1 MLNRMKDRG
10 KPKINNTQNNSSDSN
25 TFPLIGFAMN
35 DNAPWMIEYMHQ
47 RVIMPANTVQDR
59 RSVLLSFFDS
69 IFHIISCFCNF
80 GIQIKGVV
88 LDEKII

>member
-59 RSVLLSFFDS
+59 RGVLLSFLIVFF
-69 IFHIISCFCNF
+69 ILL
-80 GIQIKGVV
+80 VV
-88 LDEKII
+88 FVILEYKLRGWYWMKK

>member
-59 RSVLLSFFDS
+59 RSVLLSFLIVFF
-69 IFHIISCFCNF
+69 ILL
-80 GIQIKGVV
+80 VV
-88 LDEKII
+88 FVILEYKLRGWYWIA

>member
-59 RSVLLSFFDS
+59 RSVLLSFLIVFF
-69 IFHIISCFCNF
+69 ILL
-80 GIQIKGVV
+80 VV
-88 LDEKII
+88 FVILEYKLRGCSWMKK

>member
-10 KPKINNTQNNSSDSN
+10 KPKINNIQNNSSDSN

-59 RSVLLSFFDS
+59 RSVLLSFLIVFF
-69 IFHIISCFCNF
+69 ILL
-80 GIQIKGVV
+80 VV
-88 LDEKII
+88 F

>member
-59 RSVLLSFFDS
+59 RSVLLSFLIVFF
-69 IFHIISCFCNF
+69 ILL
-80 GIQIKGVV
+80 VV
-88 LDEKII
+88 FVILEYKLRGWYWMKK